1 MIFWRAKE
9 LIEGGSELFRAEAE
23 LMSKRFRR
31 LLIGSLFFVV
41 FGLSALVGVT
51 LITTGVLITLSD
63 PLGWGASFA
72 IVGGFYLLVGLL
84 VYAIISI
91 RGNINEA
98 TEIVAESSE
107 TIETPETPKELAQDA
122 KDRLETAASPDPE
135 NAPEDKDSLFE
146 GLDELKENAIE
157 IGMKNPVALGSA
169 ALLVVSLL
177 GPGKTFRIISR
188 GVAAAGLASTLIEN
202 ITPDEE
208 SNNKSERTA

>member
-41 FGLSALVGVT
+41 FGLSALIGIT
-51 LITTGVLITLSD
+51 LITTGVLIALSD

-84 VYAIISI
+84 IYAIISV
-91 RGNINEA
+91 RSNINEA
-98 TEIVAESSE
+98 TEIVAESTE
-107 TIETPETPKELAQDA
+107 TIESPETPKELAQDA
-122 KDRLETAASPDPE
+122 KDRLENAASPDPE

-208 SNNKSERTA
+208 SKNKSERTT